1 MPRGKRVP
9 GLQHGSIDM
18 KKSNRNR
25 AILTALAFA
34 ALIGASAVSTPAM
47 AREWHDNGHGH
58 GHWDNGR
65 HRGHYKHGRVIERRE
80 VIVRDRPVYVAPPP
94 PPVYYA
100 PPANYY
106 QPGFDFF
113 LRVN

>member
-1 MPRGKRVP
+1 MTKSGKGR
-9 GLQHGSIDM
+9 M
-18 KKSNRNR
+18 
-25 AILTALAFA
+25 LAA
-34 ALIGASAVSTPAM
+34 ALGIAAAIGLGATPAM
-47 AREWHDNGHGH
+47 AGQWHDNGHGH

-65 HRGHYKHGRVIERRE
+65 HLGHYKHGRVVHERERI
-80 VIVRDRPVYVAPPP
+80 IVRDRPVYVAPPP

-100 PPANYY
+100 PPVNYY

>member
-1 MPRGKRVP
+1 MRKSVGKSGKGRT
-9 GLQHGSIDM
+9 L
-18 KKSNRNR
+18 
-25 AILTALAFA
+25 LA
-34 ALIGASAVSTPAM
+34 ALGVAAALGISAAPAM
-47 AREWHDNGHGH
+47 AGEWHDNGHGH

-65 HRGHYKHGRVIERRE
+65 HRGHYKHGPVIHERER
-80 VIVRDRPVYVAPPP
+80 VIVRQPVYAAPPP